1 MTPTTDVQIAMLDQL
16 RSIDA
21 TLKEL
26 LLLSKSKRA
35 AVAAA
40 VPPTSPIAT
49 DAELDSE
56 YGDEPVKF
64 KPKAWTG
71 DFTKGQRMSEC
82 SPEFLDQLAAAHD
95 YFATKNAAD
104 PTRAGYE
111 VRSARRARGFAAR
124 LRAGWKPKA
133 VETMSADSVQW

>member
-1 MTPTTDVQIAMLDQL
+1 MIPNDTDILIVLK
-16 RSIDA
+16 SIDM
-21 TLKEL
+21 TLRKL
-26 LLLSKSKRA
+26 LALSKSKRA
-35 AVAAA
+35 AVVAT

-56 YGDEPVKF
+56 YADEPVKF
-64 KPKAWTG
+64 SPRGWTG

-104 PTRAGYE
+104 PTKAGYE
-111 VRSARRARGFAAR
+111 VRSARRARGWAQR
-124 LRAGWKPKA
+124 KRNGWVAKP